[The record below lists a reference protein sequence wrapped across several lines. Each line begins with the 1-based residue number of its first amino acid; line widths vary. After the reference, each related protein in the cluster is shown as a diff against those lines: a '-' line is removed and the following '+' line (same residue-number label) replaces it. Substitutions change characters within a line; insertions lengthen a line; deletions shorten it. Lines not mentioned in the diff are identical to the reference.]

1 MRKVVFGRFSL
12 LVLMASMVSAGVN
25 PSAAQ
30 AQDRRVLEVM
40 RCQMV
45 EQRFILGR
53 DLGMK
58 TGFNIGGARELPAE
72 VRQRLINS
80 ALQAIDQVFNWKVV
94 EQDYVSM
101 YRENYSP
108 EQLDYILQLCQQPAY
123 RQLMMVELQMIEDAL
138 AIGEN
143 YSPQV
148 QEATLKAFQDV
159 LR

>member
-1 MRKVVFGRFSL
+1 MPKVFFGRFSL
-12 LVLMASMVSAGVN
+12 LVLTASMVSAGVN
-25 PSAAQ
+25 PSEAQ
-30 AQDRRVLEVM
+30 AQDRRIQDVM
-40 RCQMV
+40 GCQMV

-58 TGFNIGGARELPAE
+58 TGFNIGGARELPSE

-138 AIGEN
+138 AIGES

>member
-1 MRKVVFGRFSL
+1 MPKVFFGRFSL
-12 LVLMASMVSAGVN
+12 LVLTASMVSAGVN
-25 PSAAQ
+25 PPEAQ
-30 AQDRRVLEVM
+30 ARDRRIQDVM

-138 AIGEN
+138 AIGES

>member
-1 MRKVVFGRFSL
+1 
-12 LVLMASMVSAGVN
+12 MVSAGVN
-25 PSAAQ
+25 PSEAQ
-30 AQDRRVLEVM
+30 AQDRRIQDVM

-123 RQLMMVELQMIEDAL
+123 RQLMMVELQMIEESL
-138 AIGEN
+138 AIGES

>member
-1 MRKVVFGRFSL
+1 MPKVFFGRFSL
-12 LVLMASMVSAGVN
+12 LVLTASMVSAGVN
-25 PSAAQ
+25 PPEAQ
-30 AQDRRVLEVM
+30 AQDRRIQDVM

-138 AIGEN
+138 AIGES

>member
-1 MRKVVFGRFSL
+1 MRNVVFGRFSL

-25 PSAAQ
+25 PSEAQ

-40 RCQMV
+40 RCQKV

-58 TGFNIGGARELPAE
+58 TGFNMGGGQEIPEE
-72 VRQRLINS
+72 VRQRLITS
-80 ALQAIDQVFNWKVV
+80 ALKAIDQVFNWKVV
-94 EQDYVSM
+94 EPDYIRM
-101 YRENYSP
+101 YAENYSP
-108 EQLDYILQLCQQPAY
+108 EQLDYILQLCHQPAY

>member
-1 MRKVVFGRFSL
+1 
-12 LVLMASMVSAGVN
+12 MVSAGVN
-25 PSAAQ
+25 PSEAQ
-30 AQDRRVLEVM
+30 AQDRRIQDVM

-138 AIGEN
+138 AIGES

>member
-1 MRKVVFGRFSL
+1 MPKVFFGRFFL
-12 LVLMASMVSAGVN
+12 LVLTASMVSAGVN
-25 PSAAQ
+25 PPEAQ
-30 AQDRRVLEVM
+30 AQDRRIQDVM

-138 AIGEN
+138 AIGES

>member
-1 MRKVVFGRFSL
+1 MPKVFFGRFSL
-12 LVLMASMVSAGVN
+12 LVLTASMVSAGVN
-25 PSAAQ
+25 PSEAQ
-30 AQDRRVLEVM
+30 AQDRRIQDVM

-94 EQDYVSM
+94 EQDYVRM

-138 AIGEN
+138 AIGES

>member
-1 MRKVVFGRFSL
+1 MPKVFFGRFSL
-12 LVLMASMVSAGVN
+12 LVLTASMVSAGVN
-25 PSAAQ
+25 PPEAQ
-30 AQDRRVLEVM
+30 AQDRRIQDVM

-45 EQRFILGR
+45 EQRFTLGR

-108 EQLDYILQLCQQPAY
+108 EQLDYILQLCQQPSY

-138 AIGEN
+138 GIGEK
-143 YSPQV
+143 YAPQV
-148 QEATLKAFQDV
+148 QEATLKAFQEV

>member
-1 MRKVVFGRFSL
+1 MPKVFFGRFSL
-12 LVLMASMVSAGVN
+12 LVLTASMVSAGVN
-25 PSAAQ
+25 PSEAQ
-30 AQDRRVLEVM
+30 AQDRRIQDVM

-94 EQDYVSM
+94 EQGYVSM

-138 AIGEN
+138 AIGES

>member
-1 MRKVVFGRFSL
+1 MPKVFFGRFSL
-12 LVLMASMVSAGVN
+12 LVLTASMVSAGVN
-25 PSAAQ
+25 PSEAQ
-30 AQDRRVLEVM
+30 ARDRRIQDVM

-72 VRQRLINS
+72 VRQLLINS

-138 AIGEN
+138 AIGES

>member
-1 MRKVVFGRFSL
+1 MPKVFFGRFSL
-12 LVLMASMVSAGVN
+12 LVLTASMVSAGVN
-25 PSAAQ
+25 PPEAQ
-30 AQDRRVLEVM
+30 AQDRRIQDVM

-45 EQRFILGR
+45 EQRFTLGR

-108 EQLDYILQLCQQPAY
+108 EQLDYIL
-123 RQLMMVELQMIEDAL
+123 
-138 AIGEN
+138 
-143 YSPQV
+143 
-148 QEATLKAFQDV
+148 
-159 LR
+159 

>member
-1 MRKVVFGRFSL
+1 MPKVFFGRFSL
-12 LVLMASMVSAGVN
+12 LVLMASMVCAGIN
-25 PSAAQ
+25 PSQAQ
-30 AQDRRVLEVM
+30 SQDRRIQDVM
-40 RCQMV
+40 RCQKG
-45 EQRFILGR
+45 EERFILGR

-138 AIGEN
+138 AIGES

>member
-1 MRKVVFGRFSL
+1 MPKVFFGRFSL
-12 LVLMASMVSAGVN
+12 LVLTASMVSAGVN
-25 PSAAQ
+25 PSEAQ
-30 AQDRRVLEVM
+30 AQDRRIQDVM

-138 AIGEN
+138 AIGES

>member
-1 MRKVVFGRFSL
+1 MPKVFFGRFSL
-12 LVLMASMVSAGVN
+12 LVLTASMVSAGVN
-25 PSAAQ
+25 PPEAQ
-30 AQDRRVLEVM
+30 AQDRRIQDVM

-58 TGFNIGGARELPAE
+58 TGFNMGGGQEIPAA
-72 VRQRLINS
+72 VRQRLMTS

-94 EQDYVSM
+94 EQDYIRM
-101 YRENYSP
+101 YAENYTP
-108 EQLDYILQLCQQPAY
+108 EQLDYILQLCQQPSY

-138 AIGEN
+138 GIGEK
-143 YSPQV
+143 YAPQV
-148 QEATLKAFQDV
+148 QEATLKAFQEV

>member
-1 MRKVVFGRFSL
+1 MPKVFFGRFSL
-12 LVLMASMVSAGVN
+12 LVLTASMVSAGVN
-25 PSAAQ
+25 PSEAQ
-30 AQDRRVLEVM
+30 AQDRRIQDVM

>member
-1 MRKVVFGRFSL
+1 MPKVFFGRFSL
-12 LVLMASMVSAGVN
+12 LVLTASMVSAGVN
-25 PSAAQ
+25 PSEAQ
-30 AQDRRVLEVM
+30 AQDRRIQDVM

-123 RQLMMVELQMIEDAL
+123 RQLMMVELQMIEESL
-138 AIGEN
+138 AIGES

>member
-1 MRKVVFGRFSL
+1 MPKVFFGRFFL
-12 LVLMASMVSAGVN
+12 LMLTASMVSAGVN
-25 PSAAQ
+25 PPEAQ
-30 AQDRRVLEVM
+30 AQDRRIQDVM

-138 AIGEN
+138 AIGES